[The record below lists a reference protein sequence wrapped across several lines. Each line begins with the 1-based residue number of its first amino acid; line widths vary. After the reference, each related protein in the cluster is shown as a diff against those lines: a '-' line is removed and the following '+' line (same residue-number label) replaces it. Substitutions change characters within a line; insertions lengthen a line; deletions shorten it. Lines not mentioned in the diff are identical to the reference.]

1 VEAPV
6 DHAVGVPPTLPRLLT
21 ARDLPEVELQAAAL
35 DGDVCRVAGSW
46 ASIADPDDEWRRA
59 EALADSLGPLVV
71 AARGTAAWIWGAR
84 AAAPRRL
91 EGVVPSCA
99 RHHDDRPGVTVG
111 EVLIDDDEI
120 TRLGRVRVTSPTR
133 TVLDLLRADD
143 WSSGAE
149 RLVRTLLVDHRVDAR
164 RVTGL
169 IRRHGRLPGRRR
181 AADRL
186 RTLVDPLVA

>member
-6 DHAVGVPPTLPRLLT
+6 RQAQDVPPTLPRLLT
-21 ARDLPEVELQAAAL
+21 ARDLPEVELQAAGL
-35 DGDVCRVAGSW
+35 DGDVCRVADSW
-46 ASIADPDDEWRRA
+46 ASIADPDDAWRRA
-59 EALADSLGPLVV
+59 AALADSLGPVVV

-91 EGVVPSCA
+91 EAVVPSCA
-99 RHHDDRPGVTVG
+99 RHHDDRLGVTVG

-120 TRLGRVRVTSPTR
+120 TQLGRVRVTSPTR

-143 WSSGAE
+143 WSSDAE
-149 RLVRTLLVDHRVDAR
+149 RLVRTLLVDHDVDPR
-164 RVTGL
+164 RVARL
-169 IRRHGRLPGRRR
+169 VRRHGRLPGRRR

-186 RTLVDPLVA
+186 RTLVDPLVV